1 MRILTFLIFSALLL
15 ASAGSFAQA
24 VRVMTYNIRY
34 DNPGDGINR
43 WENRKHKVTAL
54 IREYD
59 PDIIGVQEALLHQL
73 NDIKS
78 ELKDYEFFGVGR
90 DDGKEKGE
98 YSAVFYRKKRFKVLK
113 QETFW
118 LSKTPD
124 VPGSKDWDAAITRVV
139 TWGRLRD
146 QKTKSEFLMVNT
158 HFDHVGK
165 ESRKQSAA
173 LLKNKVAE
181 LSDDMPVIITGDFN
195 FTRTQPP
202 YEVMMDPQPIRLL
215 DAAPADT
222 PGTSCGFEVG
232 ARQCA
237 AIDYIFYTS
246 RWLPSGYRVVQDN
259 DGSYYP
265 SDHLPVIV
273 SLELKK

>member
-124 VPGSKDWDAAITRVV
+124 VPGVSAGAA
-139 TWGRLRD
+139 
-146 QKTKSEFLMVNT
+146 SN
-158 HFDHVGK
+158 
-165 ESRKQSAA
+165 SRMGCGS
-173 LLKNKVAE
+173 
-181 LSDDMPVIITGDFN
+181 IIT
-195 FTRTQPP
+195 
-202 YEVMMDPQPIRLL
+202 
-215 DAAPADT
+215 
-222 PGTSCGFEVG
+222 S
-232 ARQCA
+232 
-237 AIDYIFYTS
+237 
-246 RWLPSGYRVVQDN
+246 
-259 DGSYYP
+259 
-265 SDHLPVIV
+265 
-273 SLELKK
+273 